1 MHCSAGNL
9 VEQAF
14 IQTELESFVRLQL
27 WSSKSP
33 STLCRKRLSVDQ
45 SRFVTNFMCPL
56 KQQSK
61 SCKLNVVKTK
71 DHKSLMYIQLYVYI
85 STDPENNVILPV
97 DLTFVVNV
105 EYMYVSIFTSHR
117 QHRIVCKKGE
127 KRSIS
132 LVDKAIKLSLLHRQ
146 SDICYCFYTLTC
158 LWQCLKD
165 QYSPGEYLMALIW
178 DFPTWT
184 VIMCIPFF
192 AFSTKNLPAT
202 EPTATQRPRLSTASA
217 VVGFFKNKKIND
229 Y

>member
-1 MHCSAGNL
+1 
-9 VEQAF
+9 
-14 IQTELESFVRLQL
+14 
-27 WSSKSP
+27 
-33 STLCRKRLSVDQ
+33 
-45 SRFVTNFMCPL
+45 
-56 KQQSK
+56 
-61 SCKLNVVKTK
+61 
-71 DHKSLMYIQLYVYI
+71 MYIQLHVYI

-132 LVDKAIKLSLLHRQ
+132 LEDKAIKLFLLHRQ
-146 SDICYCFYTLTC
+146 SDICYCFYTRTC

-217 VVGFFKNKKIND
+217 VVGFCKNKKIMTIDLHEYKYVHQVPLLPSFLLTQKSASNLIF
-229 Y
+229 YLNTTLVFRTM